1 MTSPIVELDE
11 NPLLVAQVA
20 NLRYVGVELDEK
32 MEMTPL
38 GIPVSLRPFFQEY
51 NLEKIDPEKAT
62 FTVIERTLSW
72 GDRRELRW
80 LFQRYTREQMTEV
93 VRDAGWRLI
102 PRYRFFY
109 WLNVFEIVE
118 YRQSDYQ
125 RIWPHH

>member
-1 MTSPIVELDE
+1 MSYSAIDLE
-11 NPLLVAQVA
+11 
-20 NLRYVGVELDEK
+20 EK

-38 GIPVSLRPFFQEY
+38 GIPTSLRPFFQEY
-51 NLEKIDPEKAT
+51 DLEKIDPNTAA

-72 GDRRELRW
+72 GNRRELRW
-80 LFQRYTREQMTEV
+80 LFRLYTREQMAEV
-93 VRDAGWRLI
+93 VCDAGWRFI

-109 WLNVFEIVE
+109 WVNVFEIAE

>member
-1 MTSPIVELDE
+1 MTTPNVGLDE
-11 NPLLVAQVA
+11 N
-20 NLRYVGVELDEK
+20 

-38 GIPVSLRPFFQEY
+38 GIPVSLSPFFQEY
-51 NLEKIDPEKAT
+51 DLEKIDPETAT

-72 GDRRELRW
+72 GSRRELHW
-80 LFQRYTREQMTEV
+80 LFRRYTREQMAEV
-93 VRDAGWRLI
+93 VRDAGWQLI

-118 YRQSDYQ
+118 YRKSDYQ